1 MYLIVKK
8 VKILCVCRK
17 KHTKTEPPFTGGS
30 DALFLL
36 DTEKYDS
43 EF

>member
-1 MYLIVKK
+1 MYCVVKNE
-8 VKILCVCRK
+8 KIFCVYRE

-36 DTEKYDS
+36 DNEKYDS

>member
-1 MYLIVKK
+1 MYHILKK
-8 VKILCVCRK
+8 FEIFCVYIE

-36 DTEKYDS
+36 DI
-43 EF
+43 